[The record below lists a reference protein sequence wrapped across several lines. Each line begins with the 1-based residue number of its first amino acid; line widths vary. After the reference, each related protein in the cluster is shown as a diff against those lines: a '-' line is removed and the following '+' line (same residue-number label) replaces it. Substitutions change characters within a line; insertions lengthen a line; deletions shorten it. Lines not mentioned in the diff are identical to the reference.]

1 MLSLGHANYWIYVVI
16 MMIGFYGVIARHNMV
31 KKVISLGIFQTGIFL
46 LYISMGVIEG
56 GVAPIHVDDPNAVY
70 TNPIPHVLILTA
82 IVVSLAIT
90 SVALAIIVNIKKEY
104 GTIEADEVYLADLEE
119 ETPQTGFE
127 PPQPQPAMEESL
139 T

>member
-31 KKVISLGIFQTGIFL
+31 KKVIALGIFQTGIFL

-56 GVAPIHVDDPNAVY
+56 GVAPIHVDDPDAVY

-82 IVVSLAIT
+82 IVVSLAIM
-90 SVALAIIVNIKKEY
+90 SVALAISSSPMCSACSRRPLPLCNCHSPRS
-104 GTIEADEVYLADLEE
+104 D
-119 ETPQTGFE
+119 
-127 PPQPQPAMEESL
+127 
-139 T
+139 